1 MRHAPD
7 VVFLSTSIY
16 VTQGH
21 KTRINKVALQLLSK
35 QPALPG
41 LHHKKYENME
51 RASLLIAGTDFGVSC
66 GADMC

>member
-21 KTRINKVALQLLSK
+21 KTRINTAALQLLSK
-35 QPALPG
+35 QPAPPG
-41 LHHKKYENME
+41 LHKKYENME

>member
-7 VVFLSTSIY
+7 VFLSTSIY

-21 KTRINKVALQLLSK
+21 KTRINTAALQFLSK
-35 QPALPG
+35 QPAPPG
-41 LHHKKYENME
+41 LHHKKYENLE
-51 RASLLIAGTDFGVSC
+51 RDSLLRAGTDFGFSC